1 MPKKSENFTL
11 LNREFQLVNGGELS
25 ELLGKIFE
33 ENRVLTVKNLILICL
48 DLLGLLVFN
57 VIGLVSVPPFVFFS
71 NTKARMLLHSI
82 GVWHY

>member
-11 LNREFQLVNGGELS
+11 LNREFQIVNGSEFS
-25 ELLGKIFE
+25 ELLGEIFE
-33 ENRVLTVKNLILICL
+33 EDWVLTVKNFILIYL
-48 DLLGLLVFN
+48 DLLGLLIFD
-57 VIGLVSVPPFVFFS
+57 VIGLVRVPLFVFFS